1 MADSLPPPPL
11 HRKTLVTTEKFG
23 LNRHD
28 DYAWMKPKDWQLVLQ
43 NPETLD
49 REIRRVLDRENA
61 YSRGVLAAPE
71 DLSIE
76 LQEHLRSITTRSTPQ
91 TWVTAGEH
99 TYILRVSEDGDLV
112 IGRRHSSCAADVIL
126 LDMASERHQNA
137 TAKLSW
143 GGPKYN
149 FERTRRGW
157 AVDNTGSGVFSIKV
171 RDVNSGK
178 LVVDDIQNGHGG
190 FAFDR
195 SGKFLFWVGRDD
207 GGRANGVWR
216 RDIHQGS
223 DTKCF
228 ETDNTSYFID
238 LQSSRSGGIVFIRR
252 LNGDQSETLYIPSS
266 DPTST
271 PVVIEPMSDF
281 HDYEVEHWQGQFI
294 IRTNTDGADDFSLV
308 TAPIVTP
315 GRAHWRTLCS
325 HVAGRP
331 ITRVTPFKKALVRT
345 EWRDA
350 KPHLV
355 VMAPGQPDRDVHF
368 EDAAYTLDV
377 LSDQNFE
384 AEAIAF
390 RLSSPIRPPIIMT
403 APLGVD
409 SAPQPLLTP
418 QPHRFNSSRYNLERV
433 TIQASDGAEIPV
445 TLFHKRSNAPN
456 PDQPL
461 YLSAYGAYG
470 EMMEAS
476 FRPEAIALADRGW
489 TCGIAHVRGGGERG
503 ANWWR
508 PTLKHGKLLT
518 FSDFVAC
525 AESLIAMNLAGAR
538 NIVAH
543 GMSAGG
549 MLMGSV
555 FATHPQ
561 LWAGIIAQVP
571 FVDVLNTLDDW
582 QNHPLGSTPFAI
594 WGDPRVKEDY
604 RAMASY
610 SPYDALKPAHF
621 PMLLA
626 TGGVTDD
633 RVAFWEPLKFSAK
646 ARDLNLG
653 EAPILTHI
661 DLNAGHL
668 GDPSPEGQLRQSAMF
683 LAFAMRAVRHQR
695 ESV

>member
-1 MADSLPPPPL
+1 MADALPPPPI
-11 HRKTLVTTEKFG
+11 HRKTPRTIEKFG
-23 LNRHD
+23 LKRHD
-28 DYAWMKPKDWQLVLQ
+28 EYAWMKPRDWHAVLE
-43 NPETLD
+43 NPETLESD
-49 REIRRVLDRENA
+49 IRRVINRENA
-61 YSRGVLAAPE
+61 YTKDVLSASE
-71 DLSIE
+71 DLIIE
-76 LQEHLRSITTRSTPQ
+76 LRQHLLSIASKSTPE
-91 TWVTAGEH
+91 TEVAVGEY
-99 TYILRVSEDGDLV
+99 TYFQRLSVDGERV
-112 IGRRHSSCAADVIL
+112 IGRRQTGSGAEEIL
-126 LDMASERHQNA
+126 LDMASERQWNPA
-137 TAKLSW
+137 AKLSW

-149 FERTRRGW
+149 FERTRLGW
-157 AVDNTGSGVFSIKV
+157 AVDTTGSGLFSVNV
-171 RDVNSGK
+171 RDVDSGR
-178 LVVDDIQNGHGG
+178 LIVDDIHDGHGE

-195 SGKFLFWVGRDD
+195 SGQFLFWVGRDD
-207 GGRANGVWR
+207 RGRANSVWR
-216 RDIHQGS
+216 RDIRDGT
-223 DTKCF
+223 DVKCF

-238 LQSSRSGGIVFIRR
+238 LQSSRSGAFVFIRR
-252 LNGDQSETLYIPSS
+252 LNGDQSETLFIPCA
-266 DPTST
+266 DPRRAPTM
-271 PVVIEPMSDF
+271 IEPMSNL
-281 HDYEVEHWQGQFI
+281 HDYDVEHWREQFI
-294 IRTNTDGADDFSLV
+294 IRTNAEGAEDFSLV
-308 TAPIVTP
+308 ATPVATP
-315 GRAHWRTLCS
+315 GRAHWRSFCS

-331 ITRVTPFKKALVRT
+331 ITRVTPFKQALVRT

-355 VMAPGQPDRDVHF
+355 IMAPDQPDRDVHF
-368 EDAAYTLDV
+368 EDAAYSLDI

-384 AEAIAF
+384 AETIAF
-390 RLSSPIRPPIIMT
+390 RFSSPIRPPVIMT
-403 APLGVD
+403 APLVVD
-409 SAPQPLLTP
+409 SAPQPLEVP
-418 QPHRFNSSRYNLERV
+418 QSDRFDSARYNLRRLN
-433 TIQASDGAEIPV
+433 IHASDGAEIPV
-445 TLFHKRSNAPN
+445 TLLHKRSNAPN

-503 ANWWR
+503 ADWWR
-508 PTLKHGKLLT
+508 PTLKHGKSLT
-518 FSDFVAC
+518 FSDFVEC
-525 AESLIAMNLAGAR
+525 TEGLISTNLAGAK

-543 GMSAGG
+543 GTSAGG

-571 FVDVLNTLDDW
+571 FVDILNTLDDW

-594 WGDPRVKEDY
+594 WGDPRVEEEY

-610 SPYDALKPAHF
+610 SPYEALKPAHF
-621 PMLLA
+621 PMFLA
-626 TGGVTDD
+626 TGGVKDD

-683 LAFAMRAVRHQR
+683 LAFAIQAVRHQR
-695 ESV
+695 ECV